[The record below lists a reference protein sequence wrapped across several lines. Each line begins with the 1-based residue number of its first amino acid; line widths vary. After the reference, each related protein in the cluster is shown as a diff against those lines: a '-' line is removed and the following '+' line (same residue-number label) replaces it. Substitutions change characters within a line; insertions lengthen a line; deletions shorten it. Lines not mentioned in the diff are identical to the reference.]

1 MEPPGT
7 YSRKMLKC
15 SFVRSVPCGNVT
27 LQNRVQISL
36 VTGKLACY
44 LVLGN

>member
-15 SFVRSVPCGNVT
+15 SFVRSVPWSHVNLGVAW
-27 LQNRVQISL
+27 RHPSYPVVQQTVHST
-36 VTGKLACY
+36 V
-44 LVLGN
+44 